1 MSNTIVLVSKD
12 NQRIPV
18 SRALLKEMSLLMN
31 SLLSYE
37 SDSLESPKKEEIE
50 IQEFSGDVLR
60 IVVDYMNKKKELGHS
75 PPLDAIPIREDLLL
89 DVIAAA
95 AFFQC

>member
-1 MSNTIVLVSKD
+1 MVGNDSKD

-31 SLLSYE
+31 SLLSCGIDASSLWIDE

-60 IVVDYMNKKKELGHS
+60 IVVDYMNKKKELATCEES
-75 PPLDAIPIREDLLL
+75 DP
-89 DVIAAA
+89 
-95 AFFQC
+95 